1 MLHLRT
7 SPRVLLALTQTWS
20 GGSLPTPV
28 AFSPFCSPCS
38 LLSHRHLLTG
48 LHQAQV
54 WDGRAHADLLEPIQR
69 ENHRFLGLT
78 PACLV

>member
-38 LLSHRHLLTG
+38 LLSRRHLLTG

-54 WDGRAHADLLEPIQR
+54 WDGRAHADLLEPHSKRKPQIP
-69 ENHRFLGLT
+69 GLT